1 MLMFYFSVSMRFS
14 SILIF
19 LLLGLI
25 VHGQS
30 QLAILTTDPPKSK
43 KKFEYQ
49 LERMDKRV
57 NSPFHEGAPLISTD
71 GSILYFFVA
80 DHPDNKFGTKG
91 SQDIWYSERT
101 SDGKWRDAV
110 HMPAPLNQNRYNQV
124 MSIINEGNT
133 LLIRGK
139 TKSSEGFSITH
150 KNFNGWS
157 EPVPLMIK
165 DYDHMRKGVYSGG
178 ILNQQ
183 GDVLL
188 MYFNELKDEKISD
201 LYASFKQADG
211 TWSKP
216 KYIDALNTSYDE
228 FGPTLDPD
236 GETLYFASTRPGGQ
250 GSSDIYV
257 TKRLDD
263 TWLNWSEP
271 INLGPPVNTS
281 GFDAY
286 YSIDDKGNVFTTRAY
301 MSPDGGSLDI
311 LSLVPVEKPKPKLA
325 IWGYVYDRE
334 TEEHVSALVSY
345 EMHQLQVGE
354 VVSDVNDGF
363 YEVNIT
369 GDGTYQISASAEGY
383 MNGLDQL
390 EVPAIESDT
399 IIQKDLYLDRIK
411 VGTTVRLDNIFFDFD
426 KTDLRP
432 ESITEL
438 NKVVE
443 FLKTN
448 PTVKVEIAG
457 HTDSKGSDQYNINL
471 SDGRASSVRSY
482 LLEHWID
489 EARVS
494 SKGYGEE
501 VPVESNETDE
511 GRQKNRRVEFTI
523 LER

>member
-1 MLMFYFSVSMRFS
+1 MFYFSIRMKMAL
-14 SILIF
+14 ILF
-19 LLLGLI
+19 LTSLGYLLEA
-25 VHGQS
+25 QS
-30 QLAILTTDPPKSK
+30 HLAILAPDPPKSK
-43 KKFEYQ
+43 KRFEYE
-49 LERMDKRV
+49 LKRMNKRV
-57 NSPFHEGAPLISTD
+57 NSPFHEGAPLISND

-80 DHPDNKFGTKG
+80 DHPENKFGTKG

-110 HMPAPLNQNRYNQV
+110 HMPSPLNQNRYNQV
-124 MSIINEGNT
+124 MSIINGGNT
-133 LLIRGK
+133 LLVRGK
-139 TKSSEGFSITH
+139 TKSSDGFSITH

-157 EPVPLMIK
+157 NPVPLRIK
-165 DYDHMRKGVYSGG
+165 EYDHMSNGVYSGG
-178 ILNQQ
+178 ILNQS

-201 LYASFKQADG
+201 LYVSFKENDG
-211 TWSKP
+211 SWSKP
-216 KYIDALNTSYDE
+216 AFISALNTSYDE

-250 GSSDIYV
+250 GSADIYV

-263 TWLNWSEP
+263 SWVNWSDP

-286 YSIDDKGNVFTTRAY
+286 YSIDNKGNVFTTRAY

-311 LSLVPVEKPKPKLA
+311 LSLVPVEKPKPKLSV
-325 IWGYVYDRE
+325 WGYVYDRE
-334 TEEHVSALVSY
+334 TEDHVSALVSY

-363 YEVNIT
+363 YEVNII
-369 GDGTYQISASAEGY
+369 GDGTYQILSTAEGY

-390 EVPAIESDT
+390 NIPAIESDT
-399 IIQKDLYLDRIK
+399 VIQKDIYLDRIK

-426 KTDLRP
+426 KTTLRP

-438 NKVVE
+438 DKVVD
-443 FLKTN
+443 FLKSN

-457 HTDSKGSDQYNINL
+457 HTDSKGSNQYNVNL

-482 LLEHWID
+482 LLEHWI
-489 EARVS
+489 ESERVS

-501 VPVESNETDE
+501 VPVESNETDS

-523 LER
+523 KER